1 MAIVA
6 VPVWT
11 PVPPFPQLSERRL
24 GTYNSKA
31 YAFANHISSV
41 FMAELGALVTSAYDN
56 AMWAQ
61 DRAAAAQAQAVI
73 ATAQADLAM
82 GYRNTANNAASTATT
97 KRDEAVNAASTATT
111 KRDEAVNAAAAA
123 VPAAAEATQARA
135 DALAAAAAAQVFA
148 TQQLKAT
155 SASNLVPG
163 AGPKTFM
170 VEPGRSFV
178 KGMYLV
184 ATSTGAAVN
193 QMSGPVDSYDGATGA
208 LALLV
213 DAFTGTA
220 ARADWVIGVAASA
233 STGLQSLHRGA
244 YLREANGGTLVT
256 NKRYGI
262 WTGGGAI
269 AMNMPALAD
278 CAGGD
283 EILLGNLD
291 GTWAATN
298 FTINCPANVRFINS
312 ANGDESTLVC
322 NTNKVQGIRLL
333 CTFKDASRARWAVMF

>member
-1 MAIVA
+1 MAIAA
-6 VPVWT
+6 VPAYT
-11 PVPPFPQLSERRL
+11 AVPPFPQLSERRL

-31 YAFANHISSV
+31 YAFATHMSSV
-41 FMAELGALVTSAYDN
+41 FMAELGALVTCAYEN
-56 AMWAQ
+56 ALWAQ

-123 VPAAAEATQARA
+123 VPAAATATQARA

-220 ARADWVIGVAASA
+220 ARADWVIGVAVPS
-233 STGLQSLHRGA
+233 S
-244 YLREANGGTLVT
+244 
-256 NKRYGI
+256 
-262 WTGGGAI
+262 GGG
-269 AMNMPALAD
+269 L
-278 CAGGD
+278 
-283 EILLGNLD
+283 
-291 GTWAATN
+291 TRQ
-298 FTINCPANVRFINS
+298 V
-312 ANGDESTLVC
+312 V
-322 NTNKVQGIRLL
+322 NTNTPCVAGVAYIVAAAGIVLTLPAGWSEGDRIAIIEAIGNGAQYTVAFGTTPVRGRAVGSQVISAAFGGSGELTYQNSTQGL
-333 CTFKDASRARWAVMF
+333 V